1 MSRLRPGCSR
11 TRALALYDEV
21 LAAQS
26 SVLSAG
32 ADGKVAMYQR
42 RDRRMSYT
50 VSFTQMKD
58 GTKAEYE
65 LLHELEKPFLALT
78 ADRVLEELRRQEH
91 ITLEGYRI
99 TRLEHGLQSA
109 TRAER
114 DGADTD
120 WIVAALLHDIGDGLA
135 PQNHDRM
142 SAEVIRP
149 FVRWDVAWVVE
160 HHGIFQMLYYGH
172 HYGWDRNARDRFR
185 DHPCF
190 DSCAEFCERWD
201 QSSFDPT
208 MTACRC
214 RISSRWCARSSGARP
229 TTQR

>member
-1 MSRLRPGCSR
+1 MTHAAAAPALGRRGGDSRSGEGQGMS
-11 TRALALYDEV
+11 E
-21 LAAQS
+21 
-26 SVLSAG
+26 
-32 ADGKVAMYQR
+32 
-42 RDRRMSYT
+42 T
-50 VSFTQMKD
+50 VSFTRMKD
-58 GTKAEYE
+58 GTKAEYD
-65 LLHELEKPFLALT
+65 LLYRLEKPFLALT
-78 ADRVLEELRRQEH
+78 ADRVLDELRRQEH
-91 ITLEGYRI
+91 STLEGYRI
-99 TRLEHGLQSA
+99 TRLDHGLQSA

-114 DGADTD
+114 DGADLD

-160 HHGIFQMLYYGH
+160 HHGIFQMLYYAH

-201 QSSFDPT
+201 QSSFDPDYDSLPLEHFEP
-208 MTACRC
+208 MLRQVF
-214 RISSRWCARSSGARP
+214 ARKAYAPQVIREGYVSPLVA
-229 TTQR
+229 